1 VSQIV
6 TKLGGPMPIIAFPA
20 EMKAG
25 EKRCA
30 LLPVNVKAYKLLGAD
45 VLIES
50 GLGQHINVTDNEYVE
65 AGASVT
71 ANRGELLN
79 KGDIVLGLHKL
90 SADEVSL
97 LKQDAL
103 VVSYL
108 DPFNEP
114 TFVDT
119 LCQKGVT
126 SISMEMIPRISRCQK
141 MDALSSQASLAGYVM
156 VMQAVNTLPTV
167 LPMMMTPAGTLKPA
181 KVFIIGAGV
190 AGLQAIATAK
200 RLGASVTAFDT
211 RTVVAEQVRSL
222 GAKFLD
228 IDLGETGETGQGY
241 AQALTPEQMQIQQRE
256 QAKCISDSD
265 IVITTAQLFGR
276 KPPVLINHETIASM
290 RPGSVIVDMAAET
303 GGNVQGSVSGETVS
317 IHGVNVIGT
326 GAWANGVA
334 KHATQMYAANLYNL
348 ISEFW
353 SKDDNR
359 FALDIEDEVQ
369 SGCIITYQGKV
380 VNTMISDFYASQKQT
395 TKDGV
400 A

>member
-1 VSQIV
+1 
-6 TKLGGPMPIIAFPA
+6 MPIIAFPA

-276 KPPVLINHETIASM
+276 KPPVLINQETIASM

>member
-1 VSQIV
+1 
-6 TKLGGPMPIIAFPA
+6 MPTIAFPA

-25 EKRCA
+25 EKRCS

-50 GLGQHINVTDNEYVE
+50 GLGQHIHVTDEEYIE
-65 AGASVT
+65 AGASVSST
-71 ANRGELLN
+71 RDELLAQ
-79 KGDIVLGLHKL
+79 GDIVLSLHKL
-90 SADEVSL
+90 SEDDVAHV
-97 LKQDAL
+97 KQDAL

-114 TFVDT
+114 NFVDT
-119 LCQKGVT
+119 LCSKGLT

-156 VMQAVNTLPTV
+156 VMQAVNTLANV

-256 QAKCISDSD
+256 QAKCIADSD

-276 KPPVLINHETIASM
+276 KPPVLIKQDTIASM

-303 GGNVQGSVSGETVS
+303 GGNVEGSVSGETVT

-334 KHATQMYAANLYNL
+334 KHATQMYASNLYNL

-353 SKDDNR
+353 LKDDNR

-380 VNTMISDFYASQKQT
+380 VNKMISDFYAAQKQT
-395 TKDGV
+395 TNDGV

>member
-1 VSQIV
+1 
-6 TKLGGPMPIIAFPA
+6 MPTIAFPA

-50 GLGQHINVTDNEYVE
+50 GLGQHIHVTDEDYVE
-65 AGASVT
+65 AGATVE
-71 ANRGELLN
+71 ANRNVLLQ
-79 KGDIVLGLHKL
+79 KGDIILGLHKL
-90 SADEVSL
+90 SVDDVANV
-97 LKQDAL
+97 KPDAL

-114 TFVDT
+114 SFVDT
-119 LCQKGVT
+119 LCRKGVT

-156 VMQAVNTLPTV
+156 VMQAVNTLPNV

-228 IDLGETGETGQGY
+228 IDLGKTGETGQGY

-256 QAKCISDSD
+256 QAKCIADSD

-276 KPPVLINHETIASM
+276 KPPVLINQETIASM

-334 KHATQMYAANLYNL
+334 KHATQMYASNLYNL

-359 FALDIEDEVQ
+359 FALDINDEVQ

-380 VNTMISDFYASQKQT
+380 VNAMISDFYAAQKQT
-395 TKDGV
+395 TQDGV

>member
-1 VSQIV
+1 
-6 TKLGGPMPIIAFPA
+6 MPTIAFPA

-25 EKRCA
+25 EKRCS

-50 GLGQHINVTDNEYVE
+50 GLGQHIHVTDEEYIE
-65 AGASVT
+65 AGASVSST
-71 ANRGELLN
+71 RDELLAQ
-79 KGDIVLGLHKL
+79 GDIVLSLHKL
-90 SADEVSL
+90 SEDDVAHV
-97 LKQDAL
+97 KQDAL

-114 TFVDT
+114 NFVDT
-119 LCQKGVT
+119 LCSKGLT

-156 VMQAVNTLPTV
+156 VMQAVNTLANV

-256 QAKCISDSD
+256 QAKCIADSD

-276 KPPVLINHETIASM
+276 KPPVLIKQDTIASM

-303 GGNVQGSVSGETVS
+303 GGNVEGSVSGETVT

-334 KHATQMYAANLYNL
+334 KHATQMYASNLYNL

-380 VNTMISDFYASQKQT
+380 VNKMISDFYAAQKQT
-395 TKDGV
+395 TNDGV

>member
-1 VSQIV
+1 
-6 TKLGGPMPIIAFPA
+6 MPTIAFPA
-20 EMKAG
+20 EVKAG

-50 GLGQHINVTDNEYVE
+50 GLGQHIHVTDAEYVE
-65 AGASVT
+65 AGATVE
-71 ANRGELLN
+71 ANRNALLQ
-79 KGDIVLGLHKL
+79 KGDIILGLHKL
-90 SADEVSL
+90 SVEDVANV
-97 LKQDAL
+97 KPDAL

-114 TFVDT
+114 SFVDT
-119 LCQKGVT
+119 LCSKGVT

-156 VMQAVNTLPTV
+156 VMQAVNTLPNV

-228 IDLGETGETGQGY
+228 IDLGKTGETGQGY

-256 QAKCISDSD
+256 QAKCIADSD

-276 KPPVLINHETIASM
+276 KPPVLINQETIASM

-303 GGNVQGSVSGETVS
+303 GGNVQGSISGETVS

-334 KHATQMYAANLYNL
+334 KHATQMYASNLYNL

-359 FALDIEDEVQ
+359 FALDINDEVQ

-380 VNTMISDFYASQKQT
+380 VNAMISDFYAAQKKT
-395 TKDGV
+395 TQDGV

>member
-1 VSQIV
+1 
-6 TKLGGPMPIIAFPA
+6 MPIIAFPA

-50 GLGQHINVTDNEYVE
+50 GLGRHINVTDNEYVE
-65 AGASVT
+65 AGASIA

-79 KGDIVLGLHKL
+79 KGDIVLSLHKL

>member
-1 VSQIV
+1 
-6 TKLGGPMPIIAFPA
+6 MPTIAFPA

-25 EKRCA
+25 EKRCS

-50 GLGQHINVTDNEYVE
+50 GLGQHIHVTDEEYIE
-65 AGASVT
+65 AGASVSST
-71 ANRGELLN
+71 RDELLAQ
-79 KGDIVLGLHKL
+79 GDIVLSLHKL
-90 SADEVSL
+90 SEDDVAHV
-97 LKQDAL
+97 KQDAL

-114 TFVDT
+114 NFVDT
-119 LCQKGVT
+119 LCSKGLT

-156 VMQAVNTLPTV
+156 VMQAVNTLANV

-241 AQALTPEQMQIQQRE
+241 AQALTLEQMQIQQRE
-256 QAKCISDSD
+256 QAKCIADSD

-276 KPPVLINHETIASM
+276 KPPVLIKQDTIASM

-303 GGNVQGSVSGETVS
+303 GGNVEGSVSGETVT

-334 KHATQMYAANLYNL
+334 KHATQMYASNLYNL

-380 VNTMISDFYASQKQT
+380 VNKMISDFYAAQKQT
-395 TKDGV
+395 TNDGV

>member
-1 VSQIV
+1 
-6 TKLGGPMPIIAFPA
+6 MPIIAFPA

-65 AGASVT
+65 AGASVA

-79 KGDIVLGLHKL
+79 KGDIVLSLHKL